1 MFPSVNEQM
10 DIIKRGVK
18 EIIPED
24 EIVKKIERSIKL
36 NEPLIVKEGFDPTAP
51 DIHIGHMVTIRKL
64 RHFQDLGHTV
74 VFLIGDFT
82 GMVGDPSG
90 RLETRRMM
98 TKEEIE
104 KNAQTYK
111 EQIFK
116 VLDPHKTVIRFN
128 SEWLGKLKIF
138 DFMELASKYTVAR
151 MLERDDFKK
160 RFENNQDIS
169 ILEFLYCLLQGYDS
183 VALKADVELGGT
195 DQKFNLLAGRNL
207 QKRYGVEPQVI
218 ITMPLLLGTDG
229 VEKMSKS
236 LGNYIG
242 ISESPS
248 EMYGKILS
256 ISDDL
261 IIPYFVL
268 ATEVPGKEINKFE
281 ESMKNDNVNPRDL
294 KRRLARE
301 IVSIYYSRLEA
312 ETAEKGFDKIFVE
325 KCIPTEMDEFK
336 VHKNEKIWIVK
347 LLTLTKMCKSSSEAR
362 RLIEQGGVSINGK
375 RIDDPEIDLEIR
387 EEKIIK
393 VGKRRF
399 LKIIPE

>member
-24 EIVKKIERSIKL
+24 ELVKKIERSIKL
-36 NEPLIVKEGFDPTAP
+36 NEPLIIKEGFDPTAP

-64 RHFQDLGHTV
+64 KHFQNLGHTV

-90 RLETRRMM
+90 RSETRRMM

-128 SEWLGKLKIF
+128 SEWLGKLEIF

-268 ATEVPGKEINKFE
+268 ATEVLSEEIKKFE

-375 RIDDPEIDLEIR
+375 RIDDPEIDLEIK

-399 LKIIPE
+399 LRIVPE